1 MAKRNNRFSL
11 TPVSKLKDIRPV
23 GYMYAHC
30 NCRTVIMPPLYR
42 GTLTDTAIR
51 PFVYLSDCPMAQL
64 PEVRICPAIGT
75 LATCS
80 LAMCRLQARP
90 RTDVDPPRVELP
102 SAGAY
107 RLAVPGAITCLF
119 RHAPAST
126 VSLSTPVYTVG
137 SLIML

>member
-1 MAKRNNRFSL
+1 
-11 TPVSKLKDIRPV
+11 
-23 GYMYAHC
+23 
-30 NCRTVIMPPLYR
+30 MPPLYR

-90 RTDVDPPRVELP
+90 RTDVDPPRVEP
-102 SAGAY
+102 ASAGDISSRRPRGDIFY
-107 RLAVPGAITCLF
+107 
-119 RHAPAST
+119 H
-126 VSLSTPVYTVG
+126 YWKK
-137 SLIML
+137 